1 MVLSEQIHLSTGNV
15 EILSFS
21 NKTREEKKLLKKF
34 VDFHWDHYRNDPHYV
49 PLLDYEY
56 LGFKLLGIVGFFEP
70 KNLFFKHADMS
81 FFLAK
86 RDGRV
91 VGRCNAFINLN
102 HNRHWKDRV
111 GFFGQFECIDDTGV
125 ARSLIAKAEGWLKA
139 KGMEVIRGPQ
149 NLPVNDATPGL
160 LTEGFDS
167 RPVMYYHYNKDYYSR
182 LLNESGFKPVKKVL
196 SWEVEPQRPM
206 EEKLIRVAEKVIKRY
221 DVTVETWNER
231 PLDERKREMLEI
243 YNDAWTNNFGFVP
256 FTFEEFSHIIDDM
269 LLIMD
274 KKLFIFLYVK
284 GEPAAFFGGVPNVS
298 EKLVPIKGC
307 PRCELLRALRMLL
320 MKSRIEGFR
329 LGYLGVKR
337 KFRRLGLDGV
347 MLWKQKMYSREKY
360 TYCDMGWVL
369 EDNVMTIRLV
379 EMMGSVPSKT
389 YTVFEKAVG

>member
-21 NKTREEKKLLKKF
+21 NETREEKKLLKKF

-70 KNLFFKHADMS
+70 GNLFFKHADMI

-86 RDGRV
+86 RDGQI
-91 VGRCNAFINLN
+91 VGCCNAFVNHN
-102 HNRHWKDRV
+102 HNRHWKDKV

-125 ARSLIAKAEGWLKA
+125 ARALIAKAEGWLKE

-160 LTEGFDS
+160 LIEGFES

-182 LLNESGFKPVKKVL
+182 LLDETGFKPVKRVL

-206 EEKLIRVAEKVIKRY
+206 EEKLVRVAEKVIKRY
-221 DVTVETWNER
+221 DVTIETWNER

-243 YNDAWTNNFGFVP
+243 YNDAWSG
-256 FTFEEFSHIIDDM
+256 
-269 LLIMD
+269 
-274 KKLFIFLYVK
+274 
-284 GEPAAFFGGVPNVS
+284 
-298 EKLVPIKGC
+298 
-307 PRCELLRALRMLL
+307 
-320 MKSRIEGFR
+320 
-329 LGYLGVKR
+329 
-337 KFRRLGLDGV
+337 RRLDG
-347 MLWKQKMYSREKY
+347 
-360 TYCDMGWVL
+360 
-369 EDNVMTIRLV
+369 
-379 EMMGSVPSKT
+379 
-389 YTVFEKAVG
+389 